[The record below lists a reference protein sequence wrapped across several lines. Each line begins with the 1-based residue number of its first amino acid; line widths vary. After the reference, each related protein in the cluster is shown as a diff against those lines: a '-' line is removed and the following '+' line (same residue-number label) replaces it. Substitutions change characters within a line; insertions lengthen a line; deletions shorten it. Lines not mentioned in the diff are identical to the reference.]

1 MVVVSVRR
9 FFSNLIIDKGFHFG
23 EIEWYFLVLFIMREQ
38 PHCGHYTSRV
48 KVNNTW
54 FLIADTRILR
64 HRNYNVTQ
72 SISVFLTYLFIKG

>member
-1 MVVVSVRR
+1 MVVVSVR
-9 FFSNLIIDKGFHFG
+9 FFSDLIIDEGFHFG

-64 HRNYNVTQ
+64 HINYDAT
-72 SISVFLTYLFIKG
+72 